1 MKEILDHC
9 RMYMFD
15 CVNIHGN
22 SSKIDIYFSNK
33 FTKRLLE
40 YPIKILFYPCHLF
53 HKHHVGVLDC
63 SVLTNESIESSTI
76 DQSQTRTGNTV
87 QIFQK
92 RSHHCGRKPANY
104 LNILNN
110 ITLWWHYWKNQ
121 QLTSQY
127 FDKISSSCPPQ
138 NCISTLKTF
147 YRIFSF
153 KVNEVI
159 WDIIGLWD
167 LASTGRHQPT
177 HACKYWVT

>member
-76 DQSQTRTGNTV
+76 DQSQIRTGNTV

-147 YRIFSF
+147 YRIFLS
-153 KVNEVI
+153 K
-159 WDIIGLWD
+159 
-167 LASTGRHQPT
+167 
-177 HACKYWVT
+177 